1 MLLMW
6 ANHTIKSVDYVEK
19 INRTLVIS
27 PWSRR
32 EDFTLG
38 LPHNKNRI
46 SAGIRVCRRMPDL
59 RRMSGQH
66 PSGTEA
72 RPFLWRLRHPFD
84 CAQDDRYL

>member
-38 LPHNKNRI
+38 LPHNKKQNQRGHKGLQKN
-46 SAGIRVCRRMPDL
+46 AGFETTVRGASL
-59 RRMSGQH
+59 R
-66 PSGTEA
+66 
-72 RPFLWRLRHPFD
+72 D
-84 CAQDDRYL
+84 